1 MHCNLSLFKNGE
13 NSFFD
18 PSADLQLSETAREF
32 IAGVIKHAPYFTA
45 VTNPLVNSYKR
56 LVPGYEAPCYVA
68 WSAQNRSP
76 LIRIPASR
84 GMSTRVEV
92 RSVDPAANPY
102 LALAVLLKA
111 GLDGIKN
118 KLTPPAPVDRNIYVM
133 TKEER
138 VAEGVHDLP
147 ATLAQALENLKESEV
162 ITSALGGHILEH
174 FIEAKEIEWD
184 MFRTTVHQWER
195 DQYMSMY

>member
-1 MHCNLSLFKNGE
+1 MHCNLSLFRNGE
-13 NSFFD
+13 NAFLD
-18 PSADLQLSETAREF
+18 TSADLQLSDTARQF
-32 IAGVIKHAPYFTA
+32 IAGIIKHASAFTA
-45 VTNPLVNSYKR
+45 VTNPTVNSYKR

-84 GMSTRVEV
+84 GLSTRVEV

-102 LALAVLLKA
+102 LAMSVLLAA

-118 KLTPPAPVDRNIYVM
+118 SLEAPKPIDRNIYVM
-133 TKEER
+133 SKEER
-138 VAEGVHDLP
+138 VENGIVDLP
-147 ATLAQALENLKESEV
+147 ATLAQALDLLKADS
-162 ITSALGGHILEH
+162 TMKHALGEHLFEH

-184 MFRTTVHQWER
+184 MFRTQVHPWER
-195 DQYMSMY
+195 EQYMSMY

>member
-1 MHCNLSLFKNGE
+1 MKLQDNLSQV
-13 NSFFD
+13 S
-18 PSADLQLSETAREF
+18 
-32 IAGVIKHAPYFTA
+32 IKHAPGFTA
-45 VTNPLVNSYKR
+45 VTNPTVNSYKR

-84 GMSTRVEV
+84 GLSTRVEV

-118 KLTPPAPVDRNIYVM
+118 NLTPPAPVDRNIYVM
-133 TKEER
+133 SKEER
-138 VAEGVHDLP
+138 EEVGIVDLP
-147 ATLAQALENLKESEV
+147 ATLADALETLKANEV
-162 ITSALGGHILEH
+162 IKAALGEHLLEH

-184 MFRTTVHQWER
+184 MFRTTSS
-195 DQYMSMY
+195 SMGT